1 MNETGRGILFY
12 NRVSNM
18 LPSSSPPTGQ
28 PGTRRADVRRE
39 LFSDD
44 LLVESE
50 KAPFAFASDPAVD
63 SLDNMFP
70 DYSNCAMDASSAIA
84 YASGQVYR
92 NPSPCPTLLYKLG
105 EAQTSLAQMTT
116 MASSNDSRLRKRIH
130 ELSSQ
135 LVSQREQ
142 FKTAKSEIRQS
153 CMQQLLEAEAS
164 SYQKLT
170 DEKSRHDKQ
179 VKTLHTQVI
188 EVKARYDKQLKVF
201 TTRMEVVLKE
211 LKTESEFAQEL
222 VVDATTKLEDKE
234 KECDVLTEKLDT
246 MLQNKYSRMLRCA
259 FCFSSLEAKLAAQKR
274 IMAFPNCSHVGC
286 ENCLEAA
293 ASKLYEAR
301 LAIWNDDAVEGAVWN
316 EEAERVKAQGYCP
329 VCRDPKDAASNK
341 PRPLFFM

>member
-1 MNETGRGILFY
+1 
-12 NRVSNM
+12 M
-18 LPSSSPPTGQ
+18 LPSSPPPTSHS
-28 PGTRRADVRRE
+28 GTRRADVRRE
-39 LFSDD
+39 LFSDN

-50 KAPFAFASDPAVD
+50 KAPFAFTPDPAAD

-92 NPSPCPTLLYKLG
+92 NPSPCPTLLFKLG
-105 EAQTSLAQMTT
+105 EAQASLAHMTT

-142 FKTAKSEIRQS
+142 FKTARSEIRQN

-170 DEKSRHDKQ
+170 DEKSRYDKQ

-188 EVKARYDKQLKVF
+188 DAKARYDKQLKVF
-201 TTRMEVVLKE
+201 TAQMEGVLKD
-211 LKTESEFAQEL
+211 LKTESEYAHDL
-222 VVDATTKLEDKE
+222 VVDATTKLEEKE
-234 KECDVLTEKLDT
+234 KECGVLTDMMDT
-246 MLQNKYSRMLRCA
+246 ILQNKYSRMLKCT
-259 FCFSSLEAKLAAQKR
+259 FCFSALEAVLAAQGR
-274 IMAFPNCSHVGC
+274 IMVFPKCSHVGC
-286 ENCLEAA
+286 ESCLKAA
-293 ASKLYEAR
+293 AGKLYEAR
-301 LAIWNDDAVEGAVWN
+301 LAAWNEDAADGAEWN
-316 EEAERVKAQGYCP
+316 EEAERAKTEGYCP
-329 VCRDPKDAASNK
+329 VCRDPNDAVLNK

>member
-1 MNETGRGILFY
+1 
-12 NRVSNM
+12 M
-18 LPSSSPPTGQ
+18 LPSSPPPTSQSGI
-28 PGTRRADVRRE
+28 RRTDVRRE

-50 KAPFAFASDPAVD
+50 KAPFAFASDPVAD
-63 SLDNMFP
+63 SLNNMFP
-70 DYSNCAMDASSAIA
+70 DYSNCAMDTSSAIA

-105 EAQTSLAQMTT
+105 EAQASLAQMTT

-142 FKTAKSEIRQS
+142 FKTAKSEIRQG
-153 CMQQLLEAEAS
+153 CMQQLLQAEAS
-164 SYQKLT
+164 SYQKLA

-188 EVKARYDKQLKVF
+188 DVKARYDKQLKVF
-201 TTRMEVVLKE
+201 TTRMEGVLKD
-211 LKTESEFAQEL
+211 LKTESEYAQEL
-222 VVDATTKLEDKE
+222 VVDATTKFEDKE

-246 MLQNKYSRMLRCA
+246 MLQKKYSRMLKCT
-259 FCFSSLEAKLAAQKR
+259 FCFISLEAKLAAQKR
-274 IMAFPNCSHVGC
+274 IMVFPNCSHVGC

-293 ASKLYEAR
+293 AGKLYEAR
-301 LAIWNDDAVEGAVWN
+301 HAAWDEDAVDGAVWN
-316 EEAERVKAQGYCP
+316 EETEYVKAQGYCP